1 MKNKWSVRFIVII
14 LLGLLLVGVGYRFL
28 LGNNV
33 NSTAS
38 INFKIHTHAT
48 YAEVIRDIKDKQ
60 ILRNRWSFELLAK
73 QLHYE
78 KKIHPGNYLFKPGMS
93 NKEMLRMLIGG
104 HQTPVNVTFNNV
116 RTKKD
121 LAGKLSRALE
131 LDSATFLQLLY
142 DTTFLTSHH
151 LDTNTVICL
160 FIPNTYEMYWNI
172 SQDRFMER
180 VSLEYQ
186 RFWNATR
193 LQQAKLIGLTPIEVS
208 IMASL
213 VQAEQQRFPAERPR
227 IAGLYMNRLK
237 KGMPM
242 ENDATLI
249 FAIGDFTMK
258 RVLNV
263 DKAIDSPFNT
273 YKNKGLT
280 PGPIN
285 LPDRSS
291 IDAVLNYEKNDYLFL
306 CAKED
311 FSGFHNFAADYAT
324 HQKNAKLYTTA
335 LNKRNI
341 YR

>member
-14 LLGLLLVGVGYRFL
+14 LLGLLLVGIGYLFL
-28 LGNNV
+28 LGNNM
-33 NSTAS
+33 NGTTP

-48 YAEVIRDIKDKQ
+48 YAEVICDIKDKQ

-193 LQQAKLIGLTPIEVS
+193 LQQAKSIGLTPIEVS

-249 FAIGDFTMK
+249 FAIGDFSMK

-335 LNKRNI
+335 LDKRNI

>member
-1 MKNKWSVRFIVII
+1 MKNKWSSIFKLGCVV
-14 LLGLLLVGVGYRFL
+14 GLLILAIAYYWV

-33 NSTAS
+33 RGTKPMA
-38 INFKIHTHAT
+38 FKIHTHSDYAT
-48 YAEVIRDIKDKQ
+48 VIYDLKTNH
-60 ILRNRWSFELLAK
+60 ILRNLKSFELLAL
-73 QLHYE
+73 QLHYD
-78 KKIHPGNYLFKPGMS
+78 KKIRPGNYIFKPGMS
-93 NKEMLRMLIGG
+93 NKEILRMLIGG
-104 HQTPVNVTFNNV
+104 HQTPVNVTFNNI
-116 RTKKD
+116 RTKQD
-121 LAGKLSRALE
+121 LAGKLSHALE
-131 LDSATFLQLLY
+131 LDSASFLQLLY
-142 DTTFLTSHH
+142 DSAFLASHH
-151 LDTNTVICL
+151 VDTNTVICL

-172 SQDRFMER
+172 SQDHFMER
-180 VSLEYQ
+180 VSKEYQ
-186 RFWNATR
+186 HFWNATR
-193 LQQAKLIGLTPIEVS
+193 RQQAKSIGLTPIEVS

-213 VQAEQQRFPAERPR
+213 VQAEQQRFPSERPR

-291 IDAVLNYEKNDYLFL
+291 IDAVLNYEKNDYIFL

-335 LNKRNI
+335 LDKRNI